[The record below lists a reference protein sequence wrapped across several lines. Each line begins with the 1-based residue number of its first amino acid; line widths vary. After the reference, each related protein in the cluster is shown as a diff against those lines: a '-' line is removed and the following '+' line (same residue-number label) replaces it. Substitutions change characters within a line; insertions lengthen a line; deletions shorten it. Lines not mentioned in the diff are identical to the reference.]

1 MGASDD
7 PVGLPSAPLG
17 VEAPHGWQL
26 LVMCCAVN
34 GTVEARANTDR
45 VVMPSV
51 RMLLYELHSTVE
63 SVSGLLSLQRKKS
76 HGLAVLV
83 MVLS

>member
-1 MGASDD
+1 MDGGSF
-7 PVGLPSAPLG
+7 
-17 VEAPHGWQL
+17 

-34 GTVEARANTDR
+34 GTVEARANADL

-51 RMLLYELHSTVE
+51 RMLLYELQSTVE
-63 SVSGLLSLQRKKS
+63 SVSGLLSLRRKKS
-76 HGLAVLV
+76 LAVLV